1 MKKHIIII
9 SIFFFSLQLSAQEKN
24 AYQIFDKEGKQVN
37 YEQMIDA
44 FSEANIILFGEFH
57 DNPISHWMEME
68 ITKSI
73 FKNKEGKITLGAEM
87 FESDNQLVINEY
99 LEGLIKTSK
108 FETDCRLWPNYD
120 TDYKPLVEFAKE
132 NQIPFIATNV
142 PRRYASVVF
151 GGGFEALNKLSEEAK
166 KYFPPLPIPYDAEL
180 ECYKGMMQMTGPM
193 GGSNPNFPKAQAI
206 KDATMA
212 HFILKYYEQG
222 STFIHYNGAYHSDN
236 YQGIYW
242 YIKQADESLK
252 IKTISTVLQ
261 EELNSLSDENIGL
274 ADFIIVVPES
284 MTRTY

>member
-9 SIFFFSLQLSAQEKN
+9 SIFFFSLQLNAQEKN

-73 FKNKEGKITLGAEM
+73 YKNKEEKITLGAEM

-99 LEGLIKTSK
+99 LEGHIKTTK
-108 FETDCRLWPNYD
+108 FESDCRLWPNYS
-120 TDYKPLVEFAKE
+120 TDYKPLLEFAKE
-132 NQIPFIATNV
+132 KQIPFIATNV

-151 GGGFEALNKLSEEAK
+151 GGGFEALDELSEEAK
-166 KYFPPLPIPYDAEL
+166 KYFPPLPIPFDAEL
-180 ECYKGMMQMTGPM
+180 KCYKGMMQMGGPM
-193 GGSNPNFPKAQAI
+193 GANPNFPKAQAI

-212 HFILKYYEQG
+212 YFILKYYEQG

-242 YIKQADESLK
+242 YLTQADESLQ

-261 EELNSLSDENIGL
+261 EDLNSLSDENIGL
-274 ADFIIVVPES
+274 ADFIIVIPES

>member
-1 MKKHIIII
+1 MKKHLIII
-9 SIFFFSLQLSAQEKN
+9 SLFFFSIQINAQEKN
-24 AYQIFDKEGKQVN
+24 AYQLFDKEGNQVN
-37 YEQMIDA
+37 YEQMISA

-73 FKNKEGKITLGAEM
+73 YKNKEGKIILGAEM
-87 FESDNQLVINEY
+87 FEADNQLVINEY
-99 LEGLIKTSK
+99 LHGFIQTKK
-108 FETDCRLWPNYD
+108 FEADCRLWPNYS
-120 TDYKPLVEFAKE
+120 TDYKPLFEFANE
-132 NQIPFIATNV
+132 NKLPFIATNV

-151 GGGFEALNKLSEEAK
+151 NGGFEALEKLSEDAK
-166 KYFPPLPIPYDAEL
+166 KYFPPLPILFDPEL
-180 ECYKGMMQMTGPM
+180 KCYKDMMQMGGGPM
-193 GGSNPNFPKAQAI
+193 AANPNFAKAQAI

-212 HFILKYYEQG
+212 YFIIKQYEKG

-242 YIKQADESLK
+242 YLAQADESLK

-261 EELNSLSDENIGL
+261 EDINTLDDANQGL
-274 ADFIIVVPES
+274 ADFIIVIPES